1 MDITLSDLVKK
12 YGENAFRD
20 YGSHVNLAH
29 MKSNLFD
36 PVKYGLDPGF
46 RLTNFTDLKGC
57 GCKVPRDQLLKLLE
71 GLTASPPLFA
81 ASQRKLNANGDSGR
95 NDAQN
100 GAQSATGGSKT
111 AFDASLSAIG
121 EERIDIF
128 SPLFFSGS
136 FNSIKIFPLGIGLDS
151 CLIPL
156 RHAGLYLV
164 QTTDFFYPLVD
175 DPYLMVGFFHIIW
188 LTLSIDWL
196 FEWLFDCSK
205 LRLIDWLIDWL
216 GDWLIEHLC
225 IGIRL
230 IDWLIEHLCIAITLH
245 SLPSWIHM
253 KAEADYQ
260 SN

>member
-1 MDITLSDLVKK
+1 MDVTSSDLVKK

-71 GLTASPPLFA
+71 GLTASPPHFA
-81 ASQRKLNANGDSGR
+81 ASQRELNANGVSGR
-95 NDAQN
+95 HDAQN

-128 SPLFFSGS
+128 PPIFFWIFS
-136 FNSIKIFPLGIGLDS
+136 FNLNFSSRHRPGFLFDSTSSRGIVFG
-151 CLIPL
+151 P
-156 RHAGLYLV
+156 
-164 QTTDFFYPLVD
+164 D
-175 DPYLMVGFFHIIW
+175 DGFFLSVSRRSVFDGWFFRIIW
-188 LTLSIDWL
+188 LTL
-196 FEWLFDCSK
+196 
-205 LRLIDWLIDWL
+205 LIDWLIDWL
-216 GDWLIEHLC
+216 FEFPIDW
-225 IGIRL
+225 L
-230 IDWLIEHLCIAITLH
+230 IDWLIDWVSDRLIDW
-245 SLPSWIHM
+245 WIDCAFVHRNNFTFFAFM
-253 KAEADYQ
+253 DTYE
-260 SN
+260 SGE